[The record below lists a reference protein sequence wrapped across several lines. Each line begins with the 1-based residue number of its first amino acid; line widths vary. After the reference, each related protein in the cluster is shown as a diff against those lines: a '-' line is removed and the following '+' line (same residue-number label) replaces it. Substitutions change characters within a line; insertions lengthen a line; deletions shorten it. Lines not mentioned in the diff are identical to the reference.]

1 MNEWFVWVDS
11 CNDSFQSNKPEHI
24 PTEHIDF
31 ESRYLKSLSHM
42 CVWLPAVCVTS
53 TGAQTVA
60 GVCQRKEMDWKRQ
73 CSGIQFSSLWLLQ
86 HWKNWLQNWV
96 VTSKLV
102 KLIILTHPSWEYPCM
117 AMKCGE
123 RGWLVSAFNRLA
135 QTTAGVYVCLL
146 RWHGVF
152 LAHACTYA

>member
-1 MNEWFVWVDS
+1 M
-11 CNDSFQSNKPEHI
+11 NDSYESILVMIRFCQINQSTFQPAHRFRKQVLKV
-24 PTEHIDF
+24 TEPYVCLASCCVCDVNRGSDSGWGLS
-31 ESRYLKSLSHM
+31 EEGDGLETPLLRNSLF
-42 CVWLPAVCVTS
+42 A
-53 TGAQTVA
+53 
-60 GVCQRKEMDWKRQ
+60 
-73 CSGIQFSSLWLLQ
+73 SLWLIQ
-86 HWKNWLQNWV
+86 HWKNWLQNWIV
-96 VTSKLV
+96 ASKLV

-117 AMKCGE
+117 AMICGE